1 MNAAESSGEE
11 MKTMLCIV
19 HMEPIGDFK
28 KVFNR
33 FLGIKIT
40 QKGLGGE

>member
-1 MNAAESSGEE
+1 MNAAESSDAE

-19 HMEPIGDFK
+19 HVEAIGDFK

-33 FLGIKIT
+33 FLGT
-40 QKGLGGE
+40 QIRLKGLGGE